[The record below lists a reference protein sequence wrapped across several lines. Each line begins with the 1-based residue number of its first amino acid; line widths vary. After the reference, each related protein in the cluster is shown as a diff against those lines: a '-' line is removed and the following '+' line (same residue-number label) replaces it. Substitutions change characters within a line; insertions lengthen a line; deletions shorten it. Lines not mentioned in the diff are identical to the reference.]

1 MQSIATNNGTAVLMA
16 RIVDHAG
23 VGIRPEMVAAIAY
36 SLCELTCDG
45 PTVVAGHC
53 RVLLETGEVMYD
65 AMQTDGLWSADVSGY
80 NFRHELDFVPA
91 SSRSRVARHFALV
104 YEFIAPGGERSII
117 HFQIR
122 GTLP

>member
-1 MQSIATNNGTAVLMA
+1 MHSIASSNGTAVLMA

-23 VGIRPEMVAAIAY
+23 VGIHPDMVAAIAY

-53 RVLLETGEVMYD
+53 RVLLETGEVLH
-65 AMQTDGLWSADVSGY
+65 AMQTDELWSVDVSGY
-80 NFRHELDFVPA
+80 NFRHELDFVLA
-91 SSRSRVARHFALV
+91 RSRSRVARHFALV
-104 YEFIAPGGERSII
+104 YEFIALGGERSII